1 MTEQWSQ
8 TCTLNNNPTWLWKIN
23 YALTFIS
30 SSIWLDSDISYIL
43 VLESFWKAMFVDSGQ
58 STRMRLGSCKEGCRG
73 SREEIREGVSLYSH
87 IGTWPYG
94 LMFMGHIKKKIH
106 LNGQFPQKWKFRHR
120 LLVLMSS
127 QSCVFFFLLWNI
139 HEDIFAS
146 LHPIKKKSI
155 WFGYKYSS
163 MFFCVSQKNKVMQL
177 WNDIKLIIKWWRYFH
192 FWVSYIFITL
202 HFLYC
207 VLSWL
212 EIVIFA
218 CIIVLYCPL

>member
-58 STRMRLGSCKEGCRG
+58 STRMRLGSCKEGYRG

-94 LMFMGHIKKKIH
+94 LMFMDHIKKKSLKWTVPSKMKIPSSFTR
-106 LNGQFPQKWKFRHR
+106 LNVVPK
-120 LLVLMSS
+120 L
-127 QSCVFFFLLWNI
+127 CFLLSSVE
-139 HEDIFAS
+139 HTRRYLCIFAS
-146 LHPIKKKSI
+146 HTIEVNLI
-155 WFGYKYSS
+155 WL
-163 MFFCVSQKNKVMQL
+163 Q
-177 WNDIKLIIKWWRYFH
+177 IIFNVLLCFTEWWRYFH

-212 EIVIFA
+212 KIVISA